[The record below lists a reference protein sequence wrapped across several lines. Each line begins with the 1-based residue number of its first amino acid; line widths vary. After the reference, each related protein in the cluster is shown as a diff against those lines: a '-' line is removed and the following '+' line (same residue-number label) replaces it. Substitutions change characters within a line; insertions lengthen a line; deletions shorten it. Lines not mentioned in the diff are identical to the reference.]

1 MRLLPEALQV
11 RGDPASLRAPGGRRR
26 DAARAQAEAR
36 RSENS
41 ALAGARARDD
51 DEPLRV
57 VAARQRLRADA
68 ERLGEAI
75 RDALGA
81 GRVVDERPLVVV
93 ALRVSHPS

>member
-41 ALAGARARDD
+41 ALGARARDD

-93 ALRVSHPS
+93 ALRVSHP